1 MSCTGEFG
9 EHDSIATQILF
20 GAPTRQGRHVFEP
33 GEVFGVL
40 GSELTHA
47 GKRVRSWAF
56 ILQVPPGSSPPPA
69 PGSPPETSL
78 GISDRGGSQTQA
90 DPLPGAEDFRGP
102 GAGDIPGVRMRFLD
116 SVVGLLCALVQS
128 RHHRKPGPVCDLVTC
143 VEDLAERG
151 CLDVVPTSFWTMAGI
166 TAAGGFGVRTPHDR
180 DIQRWSQPE

>member
-9 EHDSIATQILF
+9 EHDAIATQILF
-20 GAPTRQGRHVFEP
+20 GAPIRQGRHVFEP

-56 ILQVPPGSSPPPA
+56 IIEVPTLTPA
-69 PGSPPETSL
+69 PGS
-78 GISDRGGSQTQA
+78 D
-90 DPLPGAEDFRGP
+90 PGAAPRTPRCEDPGVTS
-102 GAGDIPGVRMRFLD
+102 GAGVFKMSFLD
-116 SVVGLLCALVQS
+116 SAVGLLCVLVQS

-151 CLDVVPTSFWTMAGI
+151 CLKVVPTSFWTMAGI
-166 TAAGGFGVRTPHDR
+166 TAAGGFGIRTPHDR
-180 DIQRWSQPE
+180 ELQRWSQAE